1 MQLSKETRVSDYI
14 DLGISKRVSI
24 ACTKMAKAWAFLQNR
39 NYVIPEDVAEVFPE
53 VARHR
58 MLLNTKARVT
68 HVTPEA
74 VIAEVLGA
82 VRQPVSYRK
91 DR

>member
-1 MQLSKETRVSDYI
+1 MA
-14 DLGISKRVSI
+14 G
-24 ACTKMAKAWAFLQNR
+24 TKVAKAGAFLQNR

-53 VARHR
+53 VAKHR

-82 VRQPVSYRK
+82 VRQPVSYRT